1 MLELE
6 HGFRVVDTHVELEP
20 DETRRPRDI
29 GDPEQVERER
39 HQAGIVEALAFPP
52 ARDGEREAYTGAN
65 NAVARIAVDRPLV
78 AAARI
83 TGVRDPRTGPTARVR
98 NVARSRA
105 HHHTDPEEI
114 EQYAYEDRFVAF
126 ALDPT
131 VDGLPD
137 AEVLAALEAV
147 DLPVVTYG
155 GRGFPP
161 ETIERTLLTYE
172 FPLVIAHFGGYP
184 LDERLTAEAIDLL
197 ADHECFLD
205 TSVVRFRDPLERAIM
220 EHPDRVLFG
229 SGAPATH
236 PSVAIMEILT
246 LDVPEDA
253 MRRVFSKNAA
263 RVVPALAP

>member
-20 DETRRPRDI
+20 DEQRRPRDI
-29 GDPEQVERER
+29 GDPEQVEREL
-39 HQAGIVEALAFPP
+39 HQAGIVAALAVPG
-52 ARDGEREAYTGAN
+52 AREEYTSAN

-83 TGVRDPRTGPTARVR
+83 TGVRDPGTGPTARVR

-105 HHHTDPEEI
+105 DRHTDPGEI

-126 ALDPT
+126 VLDPT

-161 ETIERTLLTYE
+161 ETIERTLLAYE
-172 FPLVIAHFGGYP
+172 FPLVVAHFGGHP
-184 LDERLTAEAIDLL
+184 LDRRLTAETIDLL
-197 ADHECFLD
+197 ADHECYLD
-205 TSVVRFRDPLERAIM
+205 TSFVRFRDPLERAIL

-236 PSVAIMEILT
+236 PNVAVMEILT

-253 MRRVFSKNAA
+253 MRRVFSNNAG
-263 RVVPALAP
+263 RVLPDLAP

>member
-29 GDPEQVERER
+29 GGPEQVEREL
-39 HQAGIVEALAFPP
+39 HQAGIVEALAFPA
-52 ARDGEREAYTGAN
+52 AREEYTSAN

-83 TGVRDPRTGPTARVR
+83 TGVRDPGTGPTARVR
-98 NVARSRA
+98 NVTRSRGSR
-105 HHHTDPEEI
+105 HTDPAEV
-114 EQYAYEDRFVAF
+114 EQYAHEDRFAAF

-137 AEVLAALEAV
+137 AEVLEALAAV

-161 ETIERTLLTYE
+161 ERIERSLLDYE
-172 FPLVIAHFGGYP
+172 FPLVVAHFGGYP
-184 LDERLTAEAIDLL
+184 LDERLTGEAVDLL
-197 ADHECFLD
+197 AAHDCFLD
-205 TSVVRFRDPLERAIM
+205 TSFVRFRDPLERAII

-229 SGAPATH
+229 SGAPAAH
-236 PSVAIMEILT
+236 PNVAVMEVLT

-253 MRRVFSKNAA
+253 MRRVFSRNAA
-263 RVVPALAP
+263 RVLPELAP